1 MQSSR
6 MFHQPTRTVDVPRR
20 AEAGVLVVSK
30 ADQQSIGAN
39 SYNQGFPWA
48 FRCTWDRSAVRCPYP
63 AYSFGRALSWVDVK
77 RMAVAMMANQAT
89 GAMPLLEVA
98 AMGPD
103 SSWWTVVMRCSQS
116 ADQEMP

>member
-6 MFHQPTRTVDVPRR
+6 MVDQPTRTVDVPRR
-20 AEAGVLVVSK
+20 AEAGTLVVSR

-48 FRCTWDRSAVRCPYP
+48 FRCTWDRSAVKCPYP
-63 AYSFGRALSWVDVK
+63 AYSFGRALSWADVE
-77 RMAVAMMANQAT
+77 RMAVAMMANQLT

-103 SSWWTVVMRCSQS
+103 SAWWTVVVRYPQS
-116 ADQEMP
+116 ADREKP